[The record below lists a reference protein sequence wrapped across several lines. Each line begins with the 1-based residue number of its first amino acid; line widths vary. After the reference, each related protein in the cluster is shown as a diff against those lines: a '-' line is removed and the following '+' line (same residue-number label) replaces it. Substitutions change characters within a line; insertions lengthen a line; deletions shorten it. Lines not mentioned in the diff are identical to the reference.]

1 MCSNIRRLS
10 LTSPSIGYI
19 LKTGVS
25 LLGYALSM
33 KYIKYCEP
41 VGLVDHEAGPG
52 EGVELDLVLEQD
64 LVSSEQGVE
73 LGSLVARMN
82 PFARS
87 NLEVSGSQN
96 ICI

>member
-52 EGVELDLVLEQD
+52 EGVELDLVPEQD